1 MHVYGILWFYQD
13 GIWKMYSHI
22 AIMVRLHIA
31 KGSGILQNDSKR
43 FKNYDLKRFIREC
56 IIELH
61 VWFHLD
67 NFARSRCLSIR
78 HEGIYGN
85 VELCLGVERAE
96 KICVGSGIG
105 YVSWN
110 QKRVRVRFNR
120 CGLAKLLNI
129 FRLVWR
135 NMPIGSQAIN
145 RVAIFRNFSPQRM
158 WMAQ

>member
-1 MHVYGILWFYQD
+1 MHVYGILWFYQY

-22 AIMVRLHIA
+22 AIMVRSHIA

-67 NFARSRCLSIR
+67 NFARPRCLSIR

-110 QKRVRVRFNR
+110 QDRVWVGFTQCRLTKLFNI
-120 CGLAKLLNI
+120 LQLL
-129 FRLVWR
+129 WW
-135 NMPIGSQAIN
+135 NMRIGSQAIDQA
-145 RVAIFRNFSPQRM
+145 AIFRDFSQ
-158 WMAQ
+158 Q